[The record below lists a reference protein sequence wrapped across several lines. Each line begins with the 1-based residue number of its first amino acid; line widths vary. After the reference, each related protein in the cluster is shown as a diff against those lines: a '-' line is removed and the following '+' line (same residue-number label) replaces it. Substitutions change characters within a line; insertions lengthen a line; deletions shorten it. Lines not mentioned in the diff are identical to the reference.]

1 MSATRTDRTTPY
13 GLSMSVRGVSGRAG
27 LAVANAM
34 TPREA
39 SIFLDGALYGAL
51 MATAA
56 GFAVWLWFGG

>member
-34 TPREA
+34 TDREA
-39 SIFLDGALYGAL
+39 SAFLDGALYGAL
-51 MATAA
+51 ITAA
-56 GFAVWLWFGG
+56 AALAVWLWFGG